1 MIWIIMQTDV
11 LCAFA
16 TSTLLDLHNSS
27 HQTKAESNNGN
38 DVVVIQVNSFVRC
51 SSPLFAFKRL
61 FEKKCKSG
69 KILDR

>member
-38 DVVVIQVNSFVRC
+38 NVIVIQVNSF
-51 SSPLFAFKRL
+51 FAFKRL

-69 KILDR
+69 KILDN